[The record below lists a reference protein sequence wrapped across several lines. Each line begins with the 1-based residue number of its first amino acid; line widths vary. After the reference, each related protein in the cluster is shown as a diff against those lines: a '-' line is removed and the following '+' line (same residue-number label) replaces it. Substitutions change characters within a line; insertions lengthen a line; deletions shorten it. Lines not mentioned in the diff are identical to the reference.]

1 MFRGLKKRGVVGI
14 GILIVFIVMVL
25 VVVVVV
31 VVLINI
37 SGYFQQKVFSIGRE
51 IIQEVVSGFKIMK
64 VIGYDLVDLLVSGKI
79 ERFVVY
85 VSLNVGSFGIDMK
98 KVRVIFSNGDKQV
111 IYNYYVLESGMFV
124 SEMIM
129 ILKLVFVILELD
141 WISGGIGLDF
151 FVGLKIV
158 FDVSGSLI
166 IVDGNGNL
174 VSIN

>member
-1 MFRGLKKRGVVGI
+1 M
-14 GILIVFIVMVL
+14 
-25 VVVVVV
+25 
-31 VVLINI
+31 
-37 SGYFQQKVFSIGRE
+37 
-51 IIQEVVSGFKIMK
+51 
-64 VIGYDLVDLLVSGKI
+64 
-79 ERFVVY
+79 
-85 VSLNVGSFGIDMK
+85 
-98 KVRVIFSNGDKQV
+98 

-174 VSIN
+174 VSINWFIIIIDISNNYYGDSGINDYKEIFIIDSVSNYYFYF

>member
-1 MFRGLKKRGVVGI
+1 MLFFFYIIEEVRGYVQGI
-14 GILIVFIVMVL
+14 EEEGCCG
-25 VVVVVV
+25 
-31 VVLINI
+31 NR
-37 SGYFQQKVFSIGRE
+37 YFGCVYCYGFSIGRE